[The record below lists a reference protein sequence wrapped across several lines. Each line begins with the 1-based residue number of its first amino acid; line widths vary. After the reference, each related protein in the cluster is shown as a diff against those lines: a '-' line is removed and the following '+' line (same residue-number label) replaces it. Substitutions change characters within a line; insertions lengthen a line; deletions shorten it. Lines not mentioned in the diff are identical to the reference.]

1 MRRKKSSVLRRRS
14 ASELKRLRA
23 AFAAAFERQL
33 GRVPLLF
40 FFFSFPFFSFLA
52 YVSEHADGEQRG
64 ALADLNLPNDASR
77 RDLSRPPLRSIPSLG
92 VCCPH
97 ASSKKKVK
105 NLCSAYRVLTVC
117 AAKGPTADAARLEIL
132 AQVHWKLAQLHASG
146 GALHFEPAAT
156 AEDERREP
164 ATDDAAEAEAEAE
177 AGLTALRGTVP
188 PNFSLPDVAWANTT

>member
-1 MRRKKSSVLRRRS
+1 MTVWAITNRPMPMQRRAHHRFFIKQAQHRSEANPKTASHQDISRGCPQIVRSPSAFAVGMRRKKSSVLRRRS

-97 ASSKKKVK
+97 ASSKKK
-105 NLCSAYRVLTVC
+105 
-117 AAKGPTADAARLEIL
+117 
-132 AQVHWKLAQLHASG
+132 
-146 GALHFEPAAT
+146 
-156 AEDERREP
+156 
-164 ATDDAAEAEAEAE
+164 
-177 AGLTALRGTVP
+177 
-188 PNFSLPDVAWANTT
+188 